1 MSSTFYGL
9 QIGKSAINLQQ
20 QALNVTAHNIANAGT
35 PGYTRQQVI
44 SEAIVP
50 PSTLGMG
57 YIYGR
62 WQVGGGADI
71 QEIRQLR
78 DGYLDAQ
85 FRSESQLLGQW
96 EVRRDMLQHLEG
108 IFNEPSET
116 GITTV
121 VEQFFSSLEEL
132 SKNPESMSVRALVRE
147 RGITLADTIRH
158 VYNQLEGLQSQ
169 ADQGVAITVQD
180 INSHIEQI
188 RDLNEQIFKYELGGT
203 KANDLRDRRNLLV
216 DELSKMIDIT
226 VNEDIDG
233 HFSVK
238 MGDKELVNHFDMHE
252 LEIEPRAVGEK
263 LNEADVDGLLKI
275 MWDGADITA
284 DITGGQLRGYIDIR
298 DGIGP
303 AAVGDQNE
311 TVGVPYYMAK
321 WNEWAKA
328 FVTEFNEQHKAG
340 YGLNDATDKLFFEPA
355 DAAGWTAKDM
365 KVSSDIDDL
374 NNIAASATSGEPGN
388 NGNALALLQIR
399 DKAIAFTGQSGS
411 FEDYI
416 NSLIST
422 LGVDSQQAIRMVDNE
437 QALIGQIEGK
447 RQSISGVLLDEE
459 LMNMVKF
466 QQSYNAAARV
476 ITAMDEML
484 DVLVNRV
491 GIVGR

>member
-85 FRSESQLLGQW
+85 FRSESQLSGQW

-147 RGITLADTIRH
+147 RGITLADTVQH
-158 VYNQLEGLQSQ
+158 VYTQLESLQKQ

-226 VNEDIDG
+226 VNEDING
-233 HFSVK
+233 HFSIK
-238 MGDKELVNHFDMHE
+238 MGDKELVNHFDMHT
-252 LEIEPRAVGEK
+252 LDIEPRTDGEK
-263 LNEADVDGLLKI
+263 LNDADVGGLLKI

-284 DITGGQLRGYIDIR
+284 DITGGQLKGYIDIR

-303 AAVGDQNE
+303 AAVVGQNE
-311 TVGVPYYMAK
+311 AVGVPYYMSK

-328 FVTEFNEQHKAG
+328 FVTEINEQHKAG
-340 YGLNDATDKLFFEPA
+340 YGLNDTTGKLFFESA
-355 DAAGWTAKDM
+355 DADDWTAKDM
-365 KVSSDIDDL
+365 RVSSDIDDL
-374 NNIAASATSGEPGN
+374 NNIAASGNSGEPGN
-388 NGNALALLQIR
+388 NTNALALLQLR
-399 DKAIAFTGQSGS
+399 DKTTGIFTENGS

-437 QALIGQIEGK
+437 QALIGQIESK
-447 RQSISGVLLDEE
+447 RQSISGVSLDEE
-459 LMNMVKF
+459 LTNMVKF